1 MKVYFVASS
10 AGIKEYFKNYRLIIK
25 IIKQLGHQIVDEWVE
40 KEVAAQKKE
49 TPQLKR
55 LRENIFQRS
64 VSAIIAS
71 DLIIAEISMPSGSVG
86 YQIAFALDHDIPV
99 LCLCLKNR
107 QKYIPSMIKT
117 NPSQNLTTR
126 LYTHSSLLKI
136 LTDYFQSRPKTQVKF
151 NLYVS
156 REMKRYLNWKS
167 KITRIPKSEIVRKF
181 IEDKMLL
188 DSEYKKAK
196 PNKTR

>member
-10 AGIKEYFKNYRLIIK
+10 AGIKEYLRHYRVIIK
-25 IIKQLGHQIVDEWVE
+25 IIKRLGHQIIDEWVE

-64 VSAIIAS
+64 ISAIMES
-71 DLIIAEISMPSGSVG
+71 DVIVAEISMPSGSVG

-99 LCLCLKNR
+99 LCLCFKNR

-117 NPSQNLTTR
+117 NPSQNLTIC
-126 LYTHSSLLKI
+126 LYTQSSLPRI
-136 LTDYFQSRPKTQVKF
+136 LTAYFQSHPKTQVKF

-167 KITRIPKSEIVRKF
+167 RITRIPKSEIIRQL
-181 IEDKMLL
+181 IEEKMLL
-188 DSEYKKAK
+188 DPEYKRAK
-196 PNKTR
+196 PNKVR

>member
-1 MKVYFVASS
+1 MRVYFIASS
-10 AGIKEYFKNYRLIIK
+10 AGIKEYLKNYRSIIK
-25 IIKQLGHQIVDEWVE
+25 IVKQLGHQIADEWVE

-49 TPQLKR
+49 TPQFRR
-55 LRENIFQRS
+55 LRRAIFQRS
-64 VSAIIAS
+64 VTAMMTS
-71 DLIIAEISMPSGSVG
+71 DVVIAEISMPAGSVG

-99 LCLCLKNR
+99 LCLCFKNR
-107 QKYIPSMIKT
+107 KKYIPSMIKT
-117 NPSQNLTTR
+117 NPSQNLTIC
-126 LYTHSSLLKI
+126 LYTQTSLLKI
-136 LTDYFQSRPKTQVKF
+136 LTGYFQSRPKTSVKF

-156 REMKRYLNWKS
+156 REMKRFLNWKS

-181 IEDKMLL
+181 IEDNMLL